1 MTDSY
6 EEWLQFTR
14 VPASEWTDDEW
25 LYLMRTVSSYASVA
39 ECELLIGARRQMK
52 GYTDGD

>member
-1 MTDSY
+1 VTDSY